1 MIICESK
8 PVTAMRLKY
17 LCAAALAK
25 QDLRV
30 MSFSCR
36 PKLSA
41 KRAIRIKDEF
51 YQLDK
56 YIVRARIAEKF
67 RTNLTQWAKSH
78 GYNPFTA
85 HLAVNGN
92 RRGPTPRRIVKTLR
106 RELGI

>member
-41 KRAIRIKDEF
+41 KRAIRFPGI
-51 YQLDK
+51 
-56 YIVRARIAEKF
+56 
-67 RTNLTQWAKSH
+67 
-78 GYNPFTA
+78 TA
-85 HLAVNGN
+85 HAKALKVNRATLYRVLTGEWRLPTLS
-92 RRGPTPRRIVKTLR
+92 RRYQELLR
-106 RELGI
+106 RAS